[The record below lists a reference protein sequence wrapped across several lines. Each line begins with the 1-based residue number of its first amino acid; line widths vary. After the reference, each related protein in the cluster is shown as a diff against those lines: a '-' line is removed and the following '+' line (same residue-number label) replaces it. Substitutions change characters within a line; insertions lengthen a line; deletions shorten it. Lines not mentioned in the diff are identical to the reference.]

1 MTFVWCSTKRL
12 IKIIVKT
19 GIVLFFQSRR
29 QNGPETRY
37 KTKDQLTD
45 TEQFLYNRAA
55 DSKINSKGD
64 TRAGT

>member
-1 MTFVWCSTKRL
+1 L

-55 DSKINSKGD
+55 DSKRILE
-64 TRAGT
+64 RILH